1 MKNLAKSMAAAAL
14 LGSALVSTPVLAEQ
28 KIGVVDVQG
37 IFQAMPQAAEIQ
49 AVIEAEF
56 KDQIQEINK
65 LQEDGRFYAER
76 LQRDA
81 ATMSEAEKED
91 IQKKIIDVRDQ
102 LAQKGQPLQ
111 QNIQRR
117 TNEERNKLLSLIKQA
132 IDAVAEQEGYD
143 MVLSAGSV
151 SFAKQEH
158 DLSQQVLETVSKI
171 N

>member
-14 LGSALVSTPVLAEQ
+14 LGSALISTPALAEQ

-37 IFQAMPQAAEIQ
+37 IFQSMPQAAEIQ

-81 ATMSEAEKED
+81 ATMSESEKED

-117 TNEERNKLLSLIKQA
+117 TNEERNKLLGLIKQA
-132 IDAVAEQEGYD
+132 IDAVAEKEGYD

-151 SFAKQEH
+151 SFAKADH